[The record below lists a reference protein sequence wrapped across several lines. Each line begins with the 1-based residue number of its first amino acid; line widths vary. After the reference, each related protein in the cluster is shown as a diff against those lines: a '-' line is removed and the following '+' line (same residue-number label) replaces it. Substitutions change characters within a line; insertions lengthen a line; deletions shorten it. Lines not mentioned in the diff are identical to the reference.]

1 MGRAVPARERAMSL
15 LRATDLQVRT
25 EGRTLLDLP
34 ELEVGEREIL
44 VVLGP
49 TGAGKS
55 TLLRM
60 LGLLQRPARG
70 RLAWRGAPIP
80 WPAPLA
86 LRRRMAMVFQAP
98 LLFSGTVFD
107 NVAYGLRL
115 RGERGAA
122 LSAKVE
128 VALDQFHVAHL
139 AARRAATLSGGEAQ
153 RVALARAVVIEPELL
168 LLDEPLA
175 SLDAPIREHLR
186 DELRQVIRARGM
198 SCVHVTHELPEA
210 FTLADRIAV
219 LAAGRLLQVGRPEE
233 VFYAPNQRAVAEFL
247 RAGNLLAGEVVE
259 SAGGMATVRIAGRT
273 LAAASAL
280 APGRRVLAC
289 IHPEEVRIER
299 PGVALEPGS
308 GAAPDP
314 GAGVVLE
321 AVVVCV
327 TDRGPT
333 LRLDLDC
340 GFPLR
345 ALVTRRAARELAL
358 VPGARVAAAIAPG
371 SVHLIPDDDARNM
384 AP

>member
-1 MGRAVPARERAMSL
+1 MSL
-15 LRATDLQVRT
+15 LRVADVVVRAD
-25 EGRTLLDLP
+25 GRTLLDLP
-34 ELEVGEREIL
+34 LLEVGAGEIL

-55 TLLRM
+55 TLLRVM
-60 LGLLQRPARG
+60 GGLQRADG
-70 RLAWRGAPIP
+70 GSLAWRGEPVA
-80 WPAPLA
+80 WPPPLA

-122 LSAKVE
+122 LRGKVE
-128 VALDQFHVAHL
+128 AALEQFHIAPL
-139 AARRAATLSGGEAQ
+139 ARQRAATLSGGEAQ
-153 RVALARAVVIEPELL
+153 RAALARAVVLDPELL

-175 SLDAPIREHLR
+175 ALDAPIRERLR
-186 DELRQVIRARGM
+186 DELRQVMRARGM
-198 SCVHVTHELPEA
+198 SCVYVTHELPEA

-247 RAGNLLAGEVVE
+247 RAGNLLAAEVI
-259 SAGGMATVRIAGRT
+259 STAGGLATVRIAGRT
-273 LAAASAL
+273 LIATSAL
-280 APGRRVLAC
+280 AAGSRALAC
-289 IHPEEVRIER
+289 IHPEEVQI
-299 PGVALEPGS
+299 
-308 GAAPDP
+308 APTP
-314 GAGVVLE
+314 GAGEWLE
-321 AVVVCV
+321 ATVLAV

-333 LRLDLDC
+333 LRVDLDC
-340 GFPLR
+340 GFALR

-358 VPGARVAAAIAPG
+358 CPGARVTVAFAPE
-371 SVHLIPDDDARNM
+371 SVHLIPGDGAENM

>member
-1 MGRAVPARERAMSL
+1 MSL
-15 LRATDLQVRT
+15 LRVADLVVRA

-34 ELEVGEREIL
+34 LLEVGAGEIL

-55 TLLRM
+55 TLLRVM
-60 LGLLQRPARG
+60 GCLQRADG
-70 RLAWRGAPIP
+70 GSLAWREEQVP

-115 RGERGAA
+115 RGERGDALRRKVDAA
-122 LSAKVE
+122 LA
-128 VALDQFHVAHL
+128 QFHITHL
-139 AARRAATLSGGEAQ
+139 SGQRAATLSGGEAQ
-153 RVALARAVVIEPELL
+153 RAALARAVVLEPELL

-175 SLDAPIREHLR
+175 ALDAPIRERLR
-186 DELRQVIRARGM
+186 DELRQVMRARGM
-198 SCVHVTHELPEA
+198 SCVYVTHELPEA

-219 LAAGRLLQVGRPEE
+219 LAGGRLLQVGKPEE

-247 RAGNLLAGEVVE
+247 RAGNLLPAEVLAT
-259 SAGGMATVRIAGRT
+259 AGGLATVRIAGRT
-273 LAAASAL
+273 LTATSAFAARSSA
-280 APGRRVLAC
+280 LAC
-289 IHPEEVRIER
+289 IHPEEVQI
-299 PGVALEPGS
+299 ALTP
-308 GAAPDP
+308 AAMGDW
-314 GAGVVLE
+314 LE
-321 AVVVCV
+321 ATVLAV

-333 LRLDLDC
+333 LRVDLDC

-345 ALVTRRAARELAL
+345 ALVTRRVARELAL
-358 VPGARVAAAIAPG
+358 RPGVRVAVALAPE
-371 SVHLIPDDDARNM
+371 SVHLIPGEGAENM